1 MITLKKRQDR
11 PMIEL
16 SANAPSIAIK
26 LIDAATS
33 YKIKGADFIDNRMWS
48 CKKCGWWKL
57 AIHQA
62 DSKCKR
68 CGSECK
74 IDFWDGIIRLLART
88 RGGQYMFPAGLLETV
103 ERVLKKSGYE
113 YEVINNLPETTNY
126 EGLKDLQWIGWELR
140 EHQKE
145 AVDEAIGSL
154 DSGYGAILHM
164 PTGSGKTV
172 TALKL
177 IQMKKQRTLII
188 VHKLNL
194 LKQWQKEI
202 KLMLD
207 YDAGIWGGGEKRERD
222 ITVAMIQ
229 SMGGMNIN
237 KFNFV
242 LVDECHHCPADLT
255 YNAMMKSN
263 ARHKCGLSVNDD
275 TRIEL
280 KGDIFGEGWIGKIKD
295 AWYMIETK
303 YNKSNIGSYEIL
315 NVNEHV
321 ESRGWKDDQF
331 AWKPIK
337 SMIRHE
343 NNENGIKIKVGG
355 DELILT
361 KRHSTYVAEPYGYTN
376 NQTKTQPI
384 LMETSA
390 DKLQIGDILVQDDG
404 NCWEEDK
411 QKTTVLDIIQNSQI
425 NKKKTHVAIKLKPGT
440 TRKELNM
447 TPKMWWQKNNK
458 GKYGMELSLEQYNQ
472 YKQYVDETRQIYT
485 ESANGTCVNSNATI
499 DEFAYMMG
507 VYIGNGWCTER
518 RFTFAIKEAN
528 KEKFE
533 LYIKEIK
540 NCKINVSW
548 RKMLGASY
556 EARCSSM
563 VIRTV
568 IGHYFGGM
576 KAPTKRIPGE
586 WIIGWNE
593 NARRQLL
600 QGIIDTDGH
609 IAKRKGNKKP
619 ITIVTTSKELAKDL
633 LSLLRSLGVNGSITK
648 NNNKGKSGG
657 MINGRQII
665 AKHDSYSIVFS
676 KNALIKNN
684 CGCNGTRT
692 KFMHDELKFNER
704 PIRSITEEKTSN
716 MVYDIEMDGH
726 PSFCANGI
734 LVHNTATPTREDGNT
749 LKMIAAIGDI
759 KKVSDIKEL
768 IKRGILAKPE
778 IRILKA
784 PITRETGFKKYAD
797 AYRAQVVTNMDR
809 HFLVAATAQKLVR
822 DGYTVLITVEQIK
835 HGKSLEALIQ
845 GSKFIH
851 GKTPKDEREKE
862 LKMFEQGKRT
872 TIISTLLS
880 EGSDIPTLGAIV
892 IASGGKSQAAQMQ
905 KVGRALRTTA
915 DKKTAI
921 IVDIVDN
928 VKWLRDH
935 AQGRV
940 MLYADTFDSAH

>member
-126 EGLKDLQWIGWELR
+126 EGLKDLRWIGWELR

-154 DSGYGAILHM
+154 DSGYGTILHM

-237 KFNFV
+237 RFNFV

-263 ARHKCGLSVNDD
+263 AQLKVGLS
-275 TRIEL
+275 
-280 KGDIFGEGWIGKIKD
+280 
-295 AWYMIETK
+295 
-303 YNKSNIGSYEIL
+303 
-315 NVNEHV
+315 
-321 ESRGWKDDQF
+321 
-331 AWKPIK
+331 
-337 SMIRHE
+337 
-343 NNENGIKIKVGG
+343 
-355 DELILT
+355 
-361 KRHSTYVAEPYGYTN
+361 
-376 NQTKTQPI
+376 
-384 LMETSA
+384 
-390 DKLQIGDILVQDDG
+390 
-404 NCWEEDK
+404 
-411 QKTTVLDIIQNSQI
+411 
-425 NKKKTHVAIKLKPGT
+425 
-440 TRKELNM
+440 
-447 TPKMWWQKNNK
+447 
-458 GKYGMELSLEQYNQ
+458 
-472 YKQYVDETRQIYT
+472 
-485 ESANGTCVNSNATI
+485 
-499 DEFAYMMG
+499 
-507 VYIGNGWCTER
+507 
-518 RFTFAIKEAN
+518 
-528 KEKFE
+528 
-533 LYIKEIK
+533 
-540 NCKINVSW
+540 
-548 RKMLGASY
+548 
-556 EARCSSM
+556 
-563 VIRTV
+563 
-568 IGHYFGGM
+568 
-576 KAPTKRIPGE
+576 
-586 WIIGWNE
+586 
-593 NARRQLL
+593 
-600 QGIIDTDGH
+600 
-609 IAKRKGNKKP
+609 
-619 ITIVTTSKELAKDL
+619 
-633 LSLLRSLGVNGSITK
+633 
-648 NNNKGKSGG
+648 
-657 MINGRQII
+657 
-665 AKHDSYSIVFS
+665 
-676 KNALIKNN
+676 
-684 CGCNGTRT
+684 
-692 KFMHDELKFNER
+692 
-704 PIRSITEEKTSN
+704 
-716 MVYDIEMDGH
+716 
-726 PSFCANGI
+726 
-734 LVHNTATPTREDGNT
+734 ATPTREDGNT

-797 AYRAQVVTNMDR
+797 AYRAQVVTNTDR
-809 HFLVAATAQKLVR
+809 HYLVAATAQKLVR

-835 HGKSLEALIQ
+835 HGKALEALIQ

-880 EGSDIPTLGAIV
+880 EGSDIPSLGAIV

-905 KVGRALRTTA
+905 KVGRALRTTK

-928 VKWLRDH
+928 VRWLRDH
-935 AQGRV
+935 SQGRV
-940 MLYADTFDSAH
+940 MLYADTFDSAP

>member
-1 MITLKKRQDR
+1 MITLKRRQDK

-113 YEVINNLPETTNY
+113 YEVIDNDTTPTIY

-202 KLMLD
+202 KSMLN
-207 YDAGIWGGGEKRERD
+207 YDAGVWGGGEKRERD

-242 LVDECHHCPADLT
+242 LVDECVDGDTLIYTERGQIKIRDIVENEMDIKVKTHTGKLKAITHHHKIETNTKMMCISCGSSTLKCTETHKIMTVRGWVEAKDLIPTKDIIQGDTICTGPIWRTIDEVKNIDEQELVYDLEVEDDHSYVANGIVVHNCHHCPADLT

-263 ARHKCGLSVNDD
+263 AQLKVGLS
-275 TRIEL
+275 
-280 KGDIFGEGWIGKIKD
+280 
-295 AWYMIETK
+295 
-303 YNKSNIGSYEIL
+303 
-315 NVNEHV
+315 
-321 ESRGWKDDQF
+321 
-331 AWKPIK
+331 
-337 SMIRHE
+337 
-343 NNENGIKIKVGG
+343 
-355 DELILT
+355 
-361 KRHSTYVAEPYGYTN
+361 
-376 NQTKTQPI
+376 
-384 LMETSA
+384 
-390 DKLQIGDILVQDDG
+390 
-404 NCWEEDK
+404 
-411 QKTTVLDIIQNSQI
+411 
-425 NKKKTHVAIKLKPGT
+425 
-440 TRKELNM
+440 
-447 TPKMWWQKNNK
+447 
-458 GKYGMELSLEQYNQ
+458 
-472 YKQYVDETRQIYT
+472 
-485 ESANGTCVNSNATI
+485 
-499 DEFAYMMG
+499 
-507 VYIGNGWCTER
+507 
-518 RFTFAIKEAN
+518 
-528 KEKFE
+528 
-533 LYIKEIK
+533 
-540 NCKINVSW
+540 
-548 RKMLGASY
+548 
-556 EARCSSM
+556 
-563 VIRTV
+563 
-568 IGHYFGGM
+568 
-576 KAPTKRIPGE
+576 
-586 WIIGWNE
+586 
-593 NARRQLL
+593 
-600 QGIIDTDGH
+600 
-609 IAKRKGNKKP
+609 
-619 ITIVTTSKELAKDL
+619 
-633 LSLLRSLGVNGSITK
+633 
-648 NNNKGKSGG
+648 
-657 MINGRQII
+657 
-665 AKHDSYSIVFS
+665 
-676 KNALIKNN
+676 
-684 CGCNGTRT
+684 
-692 KFMHDELKFNER
+692 
-704 PIRSITEEKTSN
+704 
-716 MVYDIEMDGH
+716 
-726 PSFCANGI
+726 
-734 LVHNTATPTREDGNT
+734 ATPTREDGNT

-797 AYRAQVVTNMDR
+797 AYRAQVVTNIDR

-835 HGKSLEALIQ
+835 HGKALEALIQ

-880 EGSDIPTLGAIV
+880 EGSDIPSLGAIV

-905 KVGRALRTTA
+905 KVGRALRTTT

-940 MLYADTFDSAH
+940 MLYADTFDSTH